1 MGKKHFVI
9 FCILIMF
16 FLISCSNYEN
26 RLKVYICPDGSEVTN
41 KDLCKLVVVE
51 EKQKFVQEIE
61 SLNTV
66 FVNKSEAVKNLPE
79 VIPEIKET
87 SQIVTRVIDGDTFEI
102 NNKEKVR
109 LICIDTPEKN
119 QKYYAEA
126 QQFLSDLLLNKEIKL
141 EKDVSET
148 DMYGRILRY
157 AYTMD
162 GEFINEKLIKEG
174 YARVFRYG
182 KDTKYCD
189 LFEISEKQAQNQKL
203 RMWSGY
209 KETASASNSC
219 VNLGCSSDTIA
230 VGSKKSNI
238 WHYCNCKWADDI
250 KLENLLCFKTINE
263 AERKGYRKT
272 KVC

>member
-1 MGKKHFVI
+1 MNKNFVM

-16 FLISCSNYEN
+16 LLISCSNSEN
-26 RLKVYICPDGSEVTN
+26 RLKVYVCPDGSEVTN
-41 KDLCKLVVVE
+41 KELCKLVVVE
-51 EKQKFVQEIE
+51 EKPPFVQENV
-61 SLNTV
+61 SLNNIWI
-66 FVNKSEAVKNLPE
+66 NKSEVVKSLPV
-79 VIPEIKET
+79 VIPEFKEN

-126 QQFLSDLLLNKEIKL
+126 QQFLSNLLLNKEIKL
-141 EKDVSET
+141 EKDVSEM
-148 DMYGRILRY
+148 DLYGRILRY
-157 AYTMD
+157 AYTVD
-162 GEFINEKLIKEG
+162 GEFVNEKLVKEG
-174 YARVFRYG
+174 YASVFRYG

-189 LFEISEKQAQNQKL
+189 LFEIVEKQAKSQKL
-203 RMWSGY
+203 GIWSDY
-209 KETASASNSC
+209 KETVSTSNSC

-250 KLENLLCFKTINE
+250 KTENLLCFNSINE
-263 AERKGYRKT
+263 AESKGYRQT